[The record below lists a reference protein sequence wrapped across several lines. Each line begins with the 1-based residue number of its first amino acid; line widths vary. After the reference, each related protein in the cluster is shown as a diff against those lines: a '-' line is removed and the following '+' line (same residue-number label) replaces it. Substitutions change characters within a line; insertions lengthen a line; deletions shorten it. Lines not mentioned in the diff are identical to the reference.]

1 MSASVRLLRHGR
13 RYRVVRASD
22 GLFSESQFG
31 ESRLSL
37 PRWSGDGM
45 HGPTAVR
52 CCSCAAHLVAGTLA
66 AHREPIDL
74 APTLVQGVDRQTHFA
89 CFMVRRGCA
98 VERVYRKSG
107 RADNIRPTSADES
120 RHVPFHREWRRMV
133 DARCRCSLP
142 SGQPECE
149 FDMAG
154 RTDKSRSLLD
164 ECALHDRP
172 EQWHVHRRRLPAGV
186 EIDVRWRLE

>member
-1 MSASVRLLRHGR
+1 MSASVRFLRHGR

-31 ESRLSL
+31 ESRWSL

-52 CCSCAAHLVAGTLA
+52 CCSCAAHLVAGTRP
-66 AHREPIDL
+66 AHREPIDR

-98 VERVYRKSG
+98 VERVYRKSE
-107 RADNIRPTSADES
+107 RADEIKHVPADEI

-133 DARCRCSLP
+133 DAGCRCSLS
-142 SGQPECE
+142 SGQTECD

-154 RTDKSRSLLD
+154 RTDKSRSVLD
-164 ECALHDRP
+164 E
-172 EQWHVHRRRLPAGV
+172 
-186 EIDVRWRLE
+186 